1 MPTNKVSKSSKAM
14 ANKKNKVTTQYI
26 LTGADQK
33 PFRGMRKTIKQQMR
47 LIAHFIVSLRSNLT
61 NKDMKSLPFLRN
73 KFDKFQIKI

>member
-33 PFRGMRKTIKQQMR
+33 LLSSK
-47 LIAHFIVSLRSNLT
+47 
-61 NKDMKSLPFLRN
+61 
-73 KFDKFQIKI
+73 